1 MDNSIIAAI
10 IGIVGSLVGSVVG
23 GWMTRSASITATKE
37 AFELNRALLVR
48 ARLENLRR
56 VLLGI
61 NTELTVAFE
70 NYTGAY
76 GPMIE
81 AHAAGTA
88 FRYKYPIDDSGFV
101 FYQTNNAALGDLAD
115 DDLRELIIKC
125 YLQTQVILNTHRMN
139 NDMLDEVERYN
150 TMIEEGGSEYLPG
163 LLAEKQAALENQGDV
178 IVMNYRYAAE
188 LIAGTLLGIGKAV
201 GEIERELAG
210 SVV

>member
-37 AFELNRALLVR
+37 AFELNRALLIR
-48 ARLENLRR
+48 ARMENLRR

-81 AHAAGTA
+81 AHIAGTA

-101 FYQTNNAALGDLAD
+101 FYQTNNAALGDLAN

-150 TMIEEGGSEYLPG
+150 TMIEDGGSEYLPS
-163 LLAEKQAALENQGDV
+163 LLAEKQAALDAYGDV
-178 IVMNYRYAAE
+178 IVMNYRNAAE
-188 LIAGTLLGIGKAV
+188 LIAGTLPGIVRAV
-201 GEIERELAG
+201 GEIESELAE
-210 SVV
+210 S